1 MTDELTKLRTAL
13 AESQTRERIAVQELQ
28 RMRQRAQDAEK
39 ALQELRESTS
49 TKYRYAP
56 RKV

>member
-1 MTDELTKLRTAL
+1 MTEEDKLRTAL

-28 RMRQRAQDAEK
+28 KMRQRAQDAEK

-49 TKYRYAP
+49 TKYRYTP